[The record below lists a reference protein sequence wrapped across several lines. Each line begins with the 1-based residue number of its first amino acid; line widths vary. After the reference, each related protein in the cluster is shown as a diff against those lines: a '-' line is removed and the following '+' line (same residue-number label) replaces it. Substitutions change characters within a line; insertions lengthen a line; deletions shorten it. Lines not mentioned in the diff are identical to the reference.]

1 MPKRSQPTVPPSE
14 RAFLVG
20 VQLRDDDHLFT
31 VEDSLAE
38 LALLSDT
45 AGMEV
50 VGAAVALARE
60 GGVPTPLALDDA
72 ASFSLPD
79 REVQP

>member
-1 MPKRSQPTVPPSE
+1 MPKRSQPTLPPSE

-50 VGAAVALARE
+50 VGDLYQKIDR
-60 GGVPTPLALDDA
+60 
-72 ASFSLPD
+72 PD
-79 REVQP
+79 PNTFIGSGKFGELFVFVFE